1 MPQVEHKLKCLD
13 GMAFARIALVSD
25 SHGPLHEAI
34 AGQLEGYDCVVHA
47 GDLGNWQSFAALS
60 ANFHAVRGN
69 NDIDTKWPVSELRY
83 LRRIPE
89 VLNIKLRGGELVV
102 IHGHQFPALKTR
114 HARLREAYPQAKA
127 ILYGHSHRAVI
138 EKSRAPWIINPG
150 ASGYK
155 RTFGGAAYIR
165 LTIGDNGWRLR
176 RILIAD

>member
-47 GDLGNWQSFAALS
+47 GDLGNWLSFAALS

-89 VLNIKLRGGELVV
+89 VLKIKLRGGELVV

-114 HARLREAYPQAKA
+114 HARLREAFPQAKA

-155 RTFGGAAYIR
+155 RTFGGAAYIH
-165 LTIGDNGWRLR
+165 LAIGDNGWRLR
-176 RILIAD
+176 RIVIAD